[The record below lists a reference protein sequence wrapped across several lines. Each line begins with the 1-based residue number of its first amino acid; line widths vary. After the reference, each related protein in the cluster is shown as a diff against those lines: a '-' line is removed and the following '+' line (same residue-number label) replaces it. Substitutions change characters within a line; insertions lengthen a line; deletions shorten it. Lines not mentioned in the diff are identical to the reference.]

1 MIQTEKRQH
10 EPPHEHQYATDETIV
25 ELYWQRDETA
35 IQLTDDKYGKYL
47 YAIAYNILHDNLDC
61 EECLNDTYLGTWQTI
76 PPARPNPLQ
85 MFVAKIMRNTAV
97 DKLRGRM
104 MQKRIPSEMMISLDE
119 LDECLS
125 YAPTPPEE
133 YNMKELAAL
142 LNGYLRGLSERQEF
156 AFICRYYYADTVED
170 IAKMLDVGVATV
182 YRDLKAV
189 REGLKICLIKEG
201 FDL

>member
-1 MIQTEKRQH
+1 MIKTDERQH
-10 EPPHEHQYATDETIV
+10 ELPCDSQYATDETIV
-25 ELYWQRDETA
+25 GLYWQRDETA
-35 IQLTDDKYGKYL
+35 IQLTDEKYGKYL
-47 YAIAYNILHDNLDC
+47 YSIAYHILHDSMDC
-61 EECLNDTYLGTWQTI
+61 EECLNDTYLGTWNTV

-104 MQKRIPSEMMISLDE
+104 TQKRIPSEMMISLDE

-125 YAPTPPEE
+125 YSATPSEE

-142 LNGYLRGLSERQEF
+142 LNGYLRGLPERQEF
-156 AFICRYYYADTVED
+156 AFVCRYYYADTVED

-182 YRDLKAV
+182 YRDLKAM
-189 REGLKICLIKEG
+189 REGLKNCLIKEG